1 MSAGKK
7 MRKNLTSFHSSFV
20 PSRNRKECLE
30 KEEKEIKFS
39 GGENYGELDETESL
53 ILREIWKERDRE
65 INRMNELF
73 DDLNRR
79 IAEI

>member
-1 MSAGKK
+1 MKGGKK
-7 MRKNLTSFHSSFV
+7 TKKNLTSFHSSFV
-20 PSRNRKECLE
+20 PSRNKKENLE
-30 KEEKEIKFS
+30 KEEKNMKYS
-39 GGENYGELDETESL
+39 RENYPDLDETESL